1 MVIIIGSKREQG
13 VMLLEALIGILIFS
27 IGILSMVAMQALAIG
42 TISDAKY
49 RSDASFLANQI
60 ITQIWLDRGVNM
72 ANMTSYAYPGGAAP
86 ALSNWITK
94 LNSTLPQTTGANAP
108 AITVTLTG
116 TPPTSGTVDVTIK
129 WQPPNSGTVHNY
141 RTISVVANP

>member
-1 MVIIIGSKREQG
+1 MVVIGAKREQG

-27 IGILSMVAMQALAIG
+27 IGILSMVAMQAVAIG

-72 ANMTSYAYPGGAAP
+72 ANMTSYAYPGGTATE
-86 ALSNWITK
+86 LSNWITK
-94 LNSTLPQTTGANAP
+94 VNNALPQTTGANAP

-116 TPPTSGTVDVTIK
+116 TPATSGTVDVTIK
-129 WQPPNSGTVHNY
+129 WQPPNSGTAHSY

>member
-1 MVIIIGSKREQG
+1 MVVIGAKREQG

-27 IGILSMVAMQALAIG
+27 IGILSMVAMQAVAIG

-72 ANMTSYAYPGGAAP
+72 ANMTSYAYPGGTATE
-86 ALSNWITK
+86 LSNWITK
-94 LNSTLPQTTGANAP
+94 VNNALPQTTGANAP

-116 TPPTSGTVDVTIK
+116 TPATSGTVDVTIK
-129 WQPPNSGTVHNY
+129 WQPPNSGTLHSY

>member
-1 MVIIIGSKREQG
+1 MVVIGAKREQG

-27 IGILSMVAMQALAIG
+27 IGILSMVAMQAVAIG

-72 ANMTSYAYPGGAAP
+72 ANMTSYAYPGGTATE
-86 ALSNWITK
+86 LSNWITK
-94 LNSTLPQTTGANAP
+94 VNNALPQTTGANAP

-116 TPPTSGTVDVTIK
+116 TPATSGTVDVTIK
-129 WQPPNSGTVHNY
+129 WQPPNSGTVHSY

>member
-1 MVIIIGSKREQG
+1 
-13 VMLLEALIGILIFS
+13 
-27 IGILSMVAMQALAIG
+27 MVAMQAVAIS

-72 ANMTSYAYPGGAAP
+72 ANMTSYAYPGGTATE
-86 ALSNWITK
+86 LSNWITK
-94 LNSTLPQTTGANAP
+94 VNNALPQTTGANAP

-116 TPPTSGTVDVTIK
+116 TPATSGTVDVTIK
-129 WQPPNSGTVHNY
+129 WQPPNSGTVHSY

>member
-1 MVIIIGSKREQG
+1 MVVTGSKLEQG

-27 IGILSMVAMQALAIG
+27 IGILSMVAMQAIAIS

-60 ITQIWLDRGVNM
+60 ITQVWLDRGANM
-72 ANMTSYAYPGGAAP
+72 ANMSGYAYPGGTATE
-86 ALSNWITK
+86 LSNWITK
-94 LNSTLPQTTGANAP
+94 LNNTLPQTTGANAP

-116 TPPTSGTVDVTIK
+116 TPPASGTVDVTIK
-129 WQPPNSGTVHNY
+129 WQPPNSGTVHSY
-141 RTISVVANP
+141 RAISVVANP